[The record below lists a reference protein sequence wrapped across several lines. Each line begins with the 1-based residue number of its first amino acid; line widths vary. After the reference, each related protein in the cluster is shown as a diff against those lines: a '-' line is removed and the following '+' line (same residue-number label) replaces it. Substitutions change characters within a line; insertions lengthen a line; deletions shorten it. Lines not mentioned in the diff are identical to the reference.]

1 MTVPEEQIEQKEC
14 TRISSGP
21 LLVQA
26 QAWKCLSLF
35 WVKEGITTIK
45 ELQNYVDSAIQELVI
60 LILGW
65 LSNCN
70 YFVFQIM
77 VSFFIHMLLTLLNSL
92 LQTRAL
98 MQ

>member
-14 TRISSGP
+14 TRISLGP
-21 LLVQA
+21 LLVRA
-26 QAWKCLSLF
+26 QAWKCLLLF
-35 WVKEGITTIK
+35 FVKEGITTIK

-92 LQTRAL
+92 LQMRPL

>member
-1 MTVPEEQIEQKEC
+1 MTLPEEQIKQKDC

-26 QAWKCLSLF
+26 QALKCLLLF
-35 WVKEGITTIK
+35 FMKEGITTIK
-45 ELQNYVDSAIQELVI
+45 ELQNYVDSAIQDLVI